1 LQQQIHNQPARTD
14 ILVIGGGI
22 AGTALA
28 YFLAREGAEVT
39 LIEEHDLGTLASGS
53 NAGSLHAQ
61 IPHHEF
67 KTEGDAWAKGFAPVI
82 PLMLESIALWQ
93 ELEKE
98 LACDFELS
106 LPGGL
111 LVAETA
117 AQLGEIRRKA
127 ELEARHGLPVEI
139 LGPQELN
146 SMAPY
151 ISRRMAGAAYCPK
164 EGKINP
170 LIATPALAR
179 AAEGA
184 GVRILR
190 RTRLEA
196 LKTDGPIFSSLT
208 SQGEI
213 TAGRVVNCAGANA
226 GRIARMLGFDLDIQG
241 YPIQVNVTEPTAP
254 LVKHL
259 VYFAGEKLTLKQTR
273 LGSFLIGGGWPALWD
288 SLHQRLAVNPASL
301 FANLKTAV
309 TVVPELA
316 QVNMIR
322 TWPAMVNGTA
332 DWRPVLG
339 PLPKLPGFF
348 MCVFPWMGLTAGPL
362 SARLVADTVLGNRP
376 PERFAQFFA

>member
-1 LQQQIHNQPARTD
+1 MQQQIHTPPAKTD

-28 YFLAREGAEVT
+28 YFLSREGAEVT
-39 LIEEHDLGTLASGS
+39 LIEEYDLGTLASGS

-67 KTEGDAWAKGFAPVI
+67 TTEGDAWANGFAPVI

-93 ELEKE
+93 ALEKE
-98 LACDFELS
+98 FACDFELA

-111 LVAETA
+111 LVAETE
-117 AQLGEIRRKA
+117 AQLGDIRRKA
-127 ELEARHGLPVEI
+127 ELEARHGLRTEI
-139 LGPQELN
+139 LGPAELQAL
-146 SMAPY
+146 APY
-151 ISRRMAGAAYCPK
+151 ISRRMAGAAYCPQ

-170 LIATPALAR
+170 LIAAPALAR
-179 AAEGA
+179 AAAGA
-184 GVRILR
+184 GVHILR
-190 RTRLEA
+190 RTRLES
-196 LKTDGPIFSSLT
+196 LKADGADFTALT

-213 TAGRVVNCAGANA
+213 RARRVVNCAGANA
-226 GRIARMLGFDLDIQG
+226 GRIARMLGFELDIQG
-241 YPIQVNVTEPTAP
+241 YPIQVNVTEPAAP

-288 SLHQRLAVNPASL
+288 SRRKRLAVNPASL

-316 QVNMIR
+316 RVQMLR

-339 PLPKLPGFF
+339 PLPKVPGFF

-362 SARLVADTVLGNRP
+362 SARLVADTVLGRRP
-376 PERFAQFFA
+376 PKRFAQFFA

>member
-1 LQQQIHNQPARTD
+1 M
-14 ILVIGGGI
+14 IGGGI

-28 YFLAREGAEVT
+28 YFLARDGAEVT

-67 KTEGDAWAKGFAPVI
+67 TTEGDAWANGFAPVI

-98 LACDFELS
+98 LAGDFEIS
-106 LPGGL
+106 LAGGL
-111 LVAETA
+111 LVAETE
-117 AQLGEIRRKA
+117 AQLGDIRRKA
-127 ELEARHGLPVEI
+127 ALEARHGLKTDI
-139 LGPQELN
+139 LGPQELTAL
-146 SMAPY
+146 APY
-151 ISRRMAGAAYCPK
+151 IARNMAGAAYCSQ

-170 LIATPALAR
+170 LIATPALAG
-179 AAEGA
+179 AAAGA

-190 RTRLEA
+190 RTRLDG
-196 LKTDGPIFSSLT
+196 LKTDGAGFIALT
-208 SQGEI
+208 GHGEI
-213 TAGRVVNCAGANA
+213 KARFVVNCAGANA
-226 GRIARMLGFDLDIQG
+226 GRIARMLGFELDIQG
-241 YPIQVNVTEPTAP
+241 YPIQVNVTEPVAP

-288 SLHQRLAVNPASL
+288 AHHQRLAVNPASL
-301 FANLKTAV
+301 FANIRTAV

-316 QVNMIR
+316 RVQMLR

-339 PLPKLPGFF
+339 PLPKVPGFF
-348 MCVFPWMGLTAGPL
+348 MCVFPWMGLTAGPA
-362 SARLVADTVLGNRP
+362 SARLVADTVLGKAP
-376 PERFAQFFA
+376 PKRFAQFFA

>member
-1 LQQQIHNQPARTD
+1 M
-14 ILVIGGGI
+14 IGGGI
-22 AGTALA
+22 AGTASA

-67 KTEGDAWAKGFAPVI
+67 MTEGAAWANGFAPVI

-93 ELEKE
+93 ELERE
-98 LACDFELS
+98 LGCDFELS

-117 AQLGEIRRKA
+117 AQLRDVIRKA
-127 ELEARHGLPVEI
+127 ELEARHGLQTEI
-139 LGPQELN
+139 LGRQELEA
-146 SMAPY
+146 MAPY
-151 ISRRMAGAAYCPK
+151 ISRRMAGAAYCPR

-170 LIATPALAR
+170 LIAAPALAR
-179 AAEGA
+179 AAAEA
-184 GVRILR
+184 GVRIKR

-196 LKTDGPIFSSLT
+196 LKTDGPGFIALT
-208 SQGEI
+208 SEGQI
-213 TAGRVVNCAGANA
+213 QASRVVNCAGANA
-226 GRIARMLGFDLDIQG
+226 GRIARMLGLTLDIQG
-241 YPIQVNVTEPTAP
+241 YPIQVNVTEPAAP

-273 LGSFLIGGGWPALWD
+273 HGSLLIGGGWPALWD
-288 SLHQRLAVNPASL
+288 NRHQRLAVSPQSL

-309 TVVPELA
+309 TVVPALA
-316 QVNMIR
+316 HVQMLR
-322 TWPAMVNGTA
+322 SWPAMVNGTA

-339 PLPKLPGFF
+339 QMPKLPGFF
-348 MCVFPWMGLTAGPL
+348 MCVFPWMGLTAGPA
-362 SARLVADTVLGNRP
+362 SARLVADAVLGKKP
-376 PERFAQFFA
+376 PARFAQFFA